1 MSLLPLAPSWVGERT
16 GVTLALDRPGVTLAL
31 RRNPRRAHLLVSAL
45 LGKHQPVPAA
55 AVLDA
60 ATELGALVR
69 AAVGGA
75 PSYVVGFAETATAL
89 GHAVARVSGPGGGPA
104 PYAHTTRRPLPDGLT
119 GLSFQEE
126 HSHAVEQLL
135 AVADEDPLT
144 DPGRILVLVDDE
156 LSTGRTAVN
165 AIAVLQQR
173 WPRTTYVLACLL
185 DVRSPAQQAL
195 NVAEVAALGAR
206 LVSVSLATGQ
216 VTLPADLGSTA
227 AALLADL
234 DQPAHDQPA
243 HDQPAHDRPA
253 DGPATVSL
261 RPAAPVSEWALG
273 LTAPLTGAHG
283 WTPADEDALT
293 VATRALAAQ
302 LVLAGTGLAGTGLA
316 GTALAG
322 TALAGSVLVL
332 GDEEF
337 LYAGQRLAL
346 ALGPQACT
354 SSTTRSPALV
364 LDVPGY
370 PLRTALTFGATDDPE
385 RAAYAYNVRPSSA
398 PDRGPAPGFEHIVLL
413 LDRPVPAHTRD
424 RLLPQLAAAA
434 TTGVVV
440 VVVSAAD
447 ALTVRRTA

>member
-1 MSLLPLAPSWVGERT
+1 M
-16 GVTLALDRPGVTLAL
+16 
-31 RRNPRRAHLLVSAL
+31 
-45 LGKHQPVPAA
+45 
-55 AVLDA
+55 
-60 ATELGALVR
+60 
-69 AAVGGA
+69 
-75 PSYVVGFAETATAL
+75 
-89 GHAVARVSGPGGGPA
+89 
-104 PYAHTTRRPLPDGLT
+104 
-119 GLSFQEE
+119 
-126 HSHAVEQLL
+126 
-135 AVADEDPLT
+135 
-144 DPGRILVLVDDE
+144 
-156 LSTGRTAVN
+156 
-165 AIAVLQQR
+165 
-173 WPRTTYVLACLL
+173 
-185 DVRSPAQQAL
+185 
-195 NVAEVAALGAR
+195 
-206 LVSVSLATGQ
+206 
-216 VTLPADLGSTA
+216 
-227 AALLADL
+227 
-234 DQPAHDQPA
+234 
-243 HDQPAHDRPA
+243 
-253 DGPATVSL
+253 SL

-302 LVLAGTGLAGTGLA
+302 LVLAGTG
-316 GTALAG
+316 LAG